1 MRHKNKVKD
10 NGLVDEAECR
20 HYWIIESPG
29 GPISKGV
36 CRLCGAVS
44 EFRNYVVRVSPM
56 DRVCRSSKLRD
67 LSHSDS
73 ESDHEYKSKQKKGN
87 RE

>member
-1 MRHKNKVKD
+1 MRRKPDAKD
-10 NGLVDEAECR
+10 NGSAADAECR

-44 EFRNYVVRVSPM
+44 EFRNYVVRGSPV
-56 DRVCRSSKLRD
+56 DRVYKSSQLPD

-73 ESDHEYKSKQKKGN
+73 EVDHEYEAKQKKGN
-87 RE
+87 R